1 MEVMAHGKRKYD
13 FKNLAL
19 QKPYYLS
26 NRKNV

>member
-1 MEVMAHGKRKYD
+1 MEAMAHGKRRYD

-26 NRKNV
+26 MLKSK